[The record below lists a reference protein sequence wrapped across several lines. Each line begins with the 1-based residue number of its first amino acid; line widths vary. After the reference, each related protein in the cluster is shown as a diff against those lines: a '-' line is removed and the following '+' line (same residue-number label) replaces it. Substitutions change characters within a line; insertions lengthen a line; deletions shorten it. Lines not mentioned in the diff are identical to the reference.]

1 MDGLDGPDGPPPQQ
15 PPDQGWDDLLRT
27 GPARSRDEVIAETRH
42 LLGLDSARR
51 ERYEPGLPDVSG
63 LAEELGLGG

>member
-1 MDGLDGPDGPPPQQ
+1 MDGPGGPDLPQ

-27 GPARSRDEVIAETRH
+27 GPARSRDEVIEETRH

-51 ERYEPGLPDVSG
+51 ARYQPGLPDVSG
-63 LAEELGLGG
+63 LAGELGIGG